1 MRNRP
6 DRKSARALRCLL
18 LAILAFSA
26 LSACAARPG
35 GAARAGDARL
45 GAALVPEPLSFLEG
59 EFRRDGGFVALAD
72 RRVFAV
78 MAFLNAA
85 GFDEEAGGPMGEAR
99 LLCRELVAAN
109 LKGRERKLED
119 WRRFYRGSRL
129 GSFVYQ
135 DYVLSLSA
143 DYPFRRIRPDSELGY
158 PKAAKALE
166 RLPGMLNEFWT
177 IARLDEV
184 WKELSPHYQAAIS
197 AYDLGSMGAEVE
209 GLWSYL
215 REERPDT
222 FVFVMVPN
230 LLDRRYSAIG
240 ARYEG
245 YYYGVES
252 PGAGSGGLNL
262 HEYLHSYVNPLVAK
276 ALDPGQASGGLR
288 DKLALYYEKGRT
300 GPYARSYQEPV
311 TFVAECLVRALDNRL
326 RGAATTTAQETAG
339 GLGLVGPFHLALEG
353 FEASKKSFSDYLPE
367 LLAAVE

>member
-135 DYVLSLSA
+135 DYALSLSA

-184 WKELSPHYQAAIS
+184 WEELSPYYQAAIS
-197 AYDLGSMGAEVE
+197 AYDLANMGAEVE

-215 REERPDT
+215 REERPDA

-245 YYYGVES
+245 YYYGVEA
-252 PGAGSGGLNL
+252 PAPAREGSI
-262 HEYLHSYVNPLVAK
+262 STSTSTP
-276 ALDPGQASGGLR
+276 
-288 DKLALYYEKGRT
+288 T
-300 GPYARSYQEPV
+300 
-311 TFVAECLVRALDNRL
+311 
-326 RGAATTTAQETAG
+326 
-339 GLGLVGPFHLALEG
+339 
-353 FEASKKSFSDYLPE
+353 
-367 LLAAVE
+367 